1 MIAAGAAIGVF
12 RSALRAP
19 SSALGLLAFLVLLQL
34 DDDFLVVH
42 LDGLLDHADLLGEV
56 GLERYLHA
64 VGVEVVAA
72 GDEGIVFTGGHL
84 DALLLAGLELAAQLF
99 LADRRLDVPLF

>member
-1 MIAAGAAIGVF
+1 MAYPRMRNAECGMRNEEREIRRQFPASDPLTRTAGLVF
-12 RSALRAP
+12 HSAFRIP
-19 SSALGLLAFLVLLQL
+19 HSAFGLLAFLVLLQL

-56 GLERYLHA
+56 RLERNLHA

-72 GDEGIVFTGGHL
+72 G
-84 DALLLAGLELAAQLF
+84 
-99 LADRRLDVPLF
+99 